1 MTAEVLR
8 AFDHEH
14 NALEAA
20 RQDYEMA
27 KQHVDAILSL
37 DWRQRNNSQDIFRAA
52 VERRDAAR
60 ERFVALLVG

>member
-1 MTAEVLR
+1 MTADVLR

-14 NALEAA
+14 NALEVA

-27 KQHVDAILSL
+27 KQHVDEILRL
-37 DWRQRNNSQDIFRAA
+37 DWRQRNNCQDVFRAA

-60 ERFVALLVG
+60 KRFVALLVG